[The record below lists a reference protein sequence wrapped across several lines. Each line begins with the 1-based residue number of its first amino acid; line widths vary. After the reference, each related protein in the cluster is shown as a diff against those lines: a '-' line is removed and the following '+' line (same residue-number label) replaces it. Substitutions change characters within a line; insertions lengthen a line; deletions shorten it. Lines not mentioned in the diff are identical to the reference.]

1 MANTNPTE
9 LDFATV
15 FKDKNGIIIIT
26 MKDHRKL
33 DQYDVIN
40 INLAIRHKTDGKP
53 TLKLLDSRANWSMDK
68 KAKERAKLEHAAS
81 MTRARAI
88 VVSSLIQATLFKFL
102 QGFDKQG
109 YPQQIFT
116 NWDEAYEWL
125 LEFKRL

>member
-9 LDFATV
+9 LEFATV

-53 TLKLLDSRANWSMDK
+53 ALKLLDARASWSMDK
-68 KAKERAKLEHAAS
+68 KAKERAKLEHSAS
-81 MTRARAI
+81 VTVARAI
-88 VVSSLIQATLFKFL
+88 IVSNLIKAVLMKFL
-102 QGFDKQG
+102 QGFSKFD
-109 YPQQIFT
+109 YPQEIFT
-116 NWDEAYEWL
+116 DYEEAYKWL
-125 LEFKRL
+125 LSFKSL